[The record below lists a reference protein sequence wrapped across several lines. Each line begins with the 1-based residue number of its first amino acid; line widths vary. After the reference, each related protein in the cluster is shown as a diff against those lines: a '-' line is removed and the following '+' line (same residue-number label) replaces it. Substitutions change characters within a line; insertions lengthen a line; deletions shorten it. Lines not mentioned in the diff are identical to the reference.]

1 MMKGIVKK
9 ILLSASV
16 VASLGGIASL
26 PAQAAILNSA
36 NITGTDA
43 TSANDYIKYDF
54 VAPNTLGPSPGA
66 NLVNLLGGNV
76 NAPTGNVELFAT
88 SEVGFPSLASFLN
101 YDKVTTLNVGF
112 DDGSK
117 ATFSSLTATDLF
129 GAAKNTA
136 YTANTLATKWF
147 NDAFSANFA
156 ANSAQLASFGIT
168 NETSLFTTLSL
179 LGYSNYS
186 SREKIYNLF
195 LNAGGFQRAV
205 DPNIAYVN
213 KDGNVVSFG
222 LAGHLN
228 LFNQIP
234 GLPTQFQNFL
244 NFQASE
250 LVKVAY
256 NNDPS
261 QVFYSFNGTPSGLT
275 SNDTTNS
282 FNATYPFSFNV
293 PPQQSVP
300 EPSAVLGL
308 IAVGGLFVAKRKLQK
323 QA

>member
-1 MMKGIVKK
+1 MKGIVKK

-26 PAQAAILNSA
+26 PAEAAILNSA

-136 YTANTLATKWF
+136 YTADTLATQWF
-147 NDAFSANFA
+147 NAAFSANFA

-168 NETSLFTTLSL
+168 NETSLFNVLSIF
-179 LGYSNYS
+179 GYS
-186 SREKIYNLF
+186 SRADIYNLF

-205 DPNIAYVN
+205 DPNIAYVT
-213 KDGNVVSFG
+213 KDGNTVSFG

-228 LFNQIP
+228 LLNKVP
-234 GLPTQFQNFL
+234 GVPTAFQNFL

-256 NNDPS
+256 NSDPS
-261 QVFYSFNGTPSGLT
+261 EVFYSFNGTPSGLT